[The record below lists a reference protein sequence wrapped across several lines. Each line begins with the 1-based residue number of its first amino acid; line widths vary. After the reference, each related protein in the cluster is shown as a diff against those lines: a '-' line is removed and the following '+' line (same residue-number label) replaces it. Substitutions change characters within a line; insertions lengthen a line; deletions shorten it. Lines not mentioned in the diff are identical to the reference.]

1 MQDTPKI
8 LKATALSDHS
18 IQIHFADGIHGKFF
32 FSDYFEYL
40 GYFEF
45 LKDINQ
51 FLNLKVDEY
60 GSYIYWT
67 DNDNEEVEIDLDILY
82 SIITKKKI
90 IIDEK
95 IVFDPSLGKQ
105 AWL

>member
-8 LKATALSDHS
+8 LKAIALNDYH
-18 IQIHFADGIHGKFF
+18 IQVQYADGVRGKFL

-51 FLNLKVDEY
+51 FLNLKVDED
-60 GSYIYWT
+60 GCYIYWT
-67 DNDNEEVEIDLDILY
+67 DPDGEEVEIDPAILY
-82 SIITKKKI
+82 SICTQQKI

-95 IVFDPSLGKQ
+95 VVFDPSLGKQ